1 MKMYLYVVRDT
12 VAGESSPVYESKN
25 DAVARRAFEKLFAQ
39 DDVHKSEFL
48 LMKVGKSIMKRTSS
62 RR

>member
-48 LMKVGKSIMKRTSS
+48 LMKVGNRS
-62 RR
+62 